1 MGSGLSAINKK
12 ALRTTAPAKTE
23 SENLE
28 GERVVDDDE
37 QFFRFTLN
45 SANHYSRIN
54 SGMAFSR
61 LCLPLR
67 GISFLL
73 SVPLLFTTDKTS
85 FNASTHSLLFVV
97 ILISNYFPR
106 LPLGK
111 GQKDTSLAR
120 VDEGEDES
128 EDEKEG
134 K

>member
-28 GERVVDDDE
+28 GERVVDDE

-45 SANHYSRIN
+45 SANHYSRRN
-54 SGMAFSR
+54 SEMAFSR

-67 GISFLL
+67 GNSFLL
-73 SVPLLFTTDKTS
+73 LVPLLFTTDKTS

-111 GQKDTSLAR
+111 GQKDTNLAR
-120 VDEGEDES
+120 VDGGEDES